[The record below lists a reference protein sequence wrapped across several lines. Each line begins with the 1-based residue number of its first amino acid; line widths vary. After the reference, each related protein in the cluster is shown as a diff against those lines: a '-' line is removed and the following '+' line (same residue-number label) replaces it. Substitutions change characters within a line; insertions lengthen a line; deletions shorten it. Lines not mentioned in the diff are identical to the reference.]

1 MQQLPQDT
9 RPEMLRSNLETVVL
23 QLKKLN
29 LGTPKE
35 LLSMALD
42 PPVVSGIER
51 AVANLKEVKSQT
63 TTILC

>member
-1 MQQLPQDT
+1 
-9 RPEMLRSNLETVVL
+9 MLRSNLETVVL

-51 AVANLKEVKSQT
+51 AVANLKEVND
-63 TTILC
+63 